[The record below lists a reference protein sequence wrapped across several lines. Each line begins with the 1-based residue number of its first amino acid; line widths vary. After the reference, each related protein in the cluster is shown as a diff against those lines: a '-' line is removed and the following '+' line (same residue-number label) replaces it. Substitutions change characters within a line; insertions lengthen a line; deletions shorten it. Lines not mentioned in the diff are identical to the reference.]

1 MAHEFT
7 TDHLQDSLVLFRQYK
22 KLAEKAVEQ
31 VSDEEFFRALDPEA
45 NSIAVIMR
53 HMAGN
58 MRSRWRDFLT
68 TDGEKPDRNRDQ
80 EFELPGA
87 VSRAG
92 VMREW
97 DEGWALTFGALE
109 PLTEADLA
117 RKVMIRGEPHS
128 VTQAINRQIAHYA
141 SHVGQIIL
149 LAKHFRSTEWKTL
162 SIPRG
167 KSAEFNAQ
175 PGPKGYKT

>member
-7 TDHLQDSLVLFRQYK
+7 TNHLQDSLVLFRQYK

-80 EFELPGA
+80 EFELAGA
-87 VSRAG
+87 VSRAS

-97 DEGWALTFGALE
+97 DEGWAITFGALE

-149 LAKHFRSTEWKTL
+149 LAKHFRSREWKTL

>member
-7 TDHLQDSLVLFRQYK
+7 TNHLQDSLVLFRQYK

-31 VSDEEFFRALDPEA
+31 VNDEEFFRAIDAEA
-45 NSIAVIMR
+45 NSIAVLMR

-68 TDGEKPDRNRDQ
+68 SDGEKPDRNRDQ
-80 EFELPGA
+80 EFELPNA
-87 VSRAG
+87 ATREK

-97 DEGWALTFGALE
+97 EEGWGLVFSALE
-109 PLTEADLA
+109 PLQESDLA
-117 RKVMIRGEPHS
+117 KEVLIRGEPHS
-128 VTQAINRQIAHYA
+128 VTQAINRQVAHYA

-149 LAKHFRSTEWKTL
+149 LAKHYRAKDWQTL

-167 KSAEFNAQ
+167 KSAEFNAM
-175 PGPKGYKT
+175 PGLKGYKL

>member
-7 TDHLQDSLVLFRQYK
+7 TNHLQDSLVMFRSYK
-22 KLAEKAVEQ
+22 KMAEKAMEQ
-31 VSDEEFFRALDPEA
+31 VSDEDFFRTLDPEA
-45 NSIAVIMR
+45 NSIAIIAR

-80 EFELPGA
+80 EFELPSA
-87 VSRAG
+87 ASREK

-97 DEGWALTFGALE
+97 EEGWALVFSALE
-109 PLTEADLA
+109 PLREADLTK
-117 RKVMIRGEPHS
+117 KVFIRGEPHS

-141 SHVGQIIL
+141 GHIGQIIF
-149 LAKHFRSTEWKTL
+149 LAKHFKGKDWQTL

-175 PGPKGYKT
+175 PGPKR

>member
-1 MAHEFT
+1 MPHEFT
-7 TDHLQDSLVLFRQYK
+7 TDHLKDSLVLFHTYR

-80 EFELPGA
+80 EFELPNA
-87 VSRAG
+87 ATREK
-92 VMREW
+92 VMQEW
-97 DEGWALTFGALE
+97 EEGWALVFAALQ
-109 PLTEADLA
+109 PLSQADLN
-117 RKVMIRGEPHS
+117 KTVQIRGEAHS

-149 LAKHFRSTEWKTL
+149 LAKHFRSKDWKTL

-175 PGPKGYKT
+175 PGAKGYKL

>member
-1 MAHEFT
+1 MAHGFT
-7 TDHLQDSLVLFRQYK
+7 TNHLEDSLVLFRQYR

-31 VSDEEFFRALDPEA
+31 VTDEEFFRAIDAEA
-45 NSIAVIMR
+45 NSIGVIMR

-80 EFELPGA
+80 EFELPEA
-87 VSRAG
+87 ATREK

-97 DEGWALTFGALE
+97 DEGWALVFGALE
-109 PLTEADLA
+109 PLKVEDLT
-117 RKVMIRGEPHS
+117 RTVTIRGEPHS
-128 VTQAINRQIAHYA
+128 VTQAINRQVAHYA

-149 LAKHFRSTEWKTL
+149 LAKHFRAKDWKTL

-167 KSAEFNAQ
+167 KSEAFNAQ
-175 PGPKGYKT
+175 PGPKGYK

>member
-7 TDHLQDSLVLFRQYK
+7 TNHLQDSLVLFGTYR

-31 VSDEEFFRALDPEA
+31 VSDEEFFRAIDPEA

-80 EFELPGA
+80 EFELPIA
-87 VSRAG
+87 ATRER

-97 DEGWALTFGALE
+97 DEGWALVFGALE

-117 RKVMIRGEPHS
+117 KKVFIRGEPHS

-149 LAKHFRSTEWKTL
+149 LAKHFRSKDWKTL

-175 PGPKGYKT
+175 PGSKGYKL

>member
-1 MAHEFT
+1 
-7 TDHLQDSLVLFRQYK
+7 
-22 KLAEKAVEQ
+22 
-31 VSDEEFFRALDPEA
+31 
-45 NSIAVIMR
+45 VIMR

-80 EFELPGA
+80 EFELPNA
-87 VSRAG
+87 ATREK
-92 VMREW
+92 VMQEW
-97 DEGWALTFGALE
+97 EEGWALVFAALQ
-109 PLTEADLA
+109 PLSQADLN
-117 RKVMIRGEPHS
+117 KTVQIRGEAHS

-149 LAKHFRSTEWKTL
+149 LAKHFRSKDWKTL

-175 PGPKGYKT
+175 PGAKGYKL

>member
-7 TDHLQDSLVLFRQYK
+7 TNHLEDSMVLFRQYK
-22 KLAEKAVEQ
+22 KLGEKAVEQ
-31 VSDEEFFRALDPEA
+31 VNDEEFFRAIDEEA

-80 EFELPGA
+80 EFELPPTS
-87 VSRAG
+87 SREL
-92 VMREW
+92 VMKEW
-97 DEGWALTFGALE
+97 AEGWALVFAALE

-117 RKVMIRGEPHS
+117 REVVIRGERHS
-128 VTQAINRQIAHYA
+128 VTQAINRQVAHYA

-149 LAKHFRSTEWKTL
+149 LAKHFRAKGWKSL

-167 KSAEFNAQ
+167 QSAAFNAR
-175 PGPKGYKT
+175 PGPKSYPK

>member
-7 TDHLQDSLVLFRQYK
+7 TNHLEDSLVLFRQYK
-22 KLAEKAVEQ
+22 KLGEKAVEQ
-31 VSDEEFFRALDPEA
+31 INDQEFFHTIDEEA

-80 EFELPGA
+80 EFELPPTS
-87 VSRAG
+87 SRAL
-92 VMREW
+92 VMKEW
-97 DEGWALTFGALE
+97 DEGWALVFAALE
-109 PLTEADLA
+109 PLTEADLK
-117 RKVMIRGEPHS
+117 REVVIRGERHS
-128 VTQAINRQIAHYA
+128 VTQAINRQVAHYA

-149 LAKHFRSTEWKTL
+149 LAKHFRARDWKSL

-167 KSAEFNAQ
+167 QSAAFNARRE
-175 PGPKGYKT
+175 PKGYKL

>member
-7 TDHLQDSLVLFRQYK
+7 TNHLQDSLVLFRQYK

-87 VSRAG
+87 VSRAS

-97 DEGWALTFGALE
+97 DEGWAITFGALE

-149 LAKHFRSTEWKTL
+149 LAKHFRSREWKTL

>member
-1 MAHEFT
+1 MPHEFT
-7 TDHLQDSLVLFRQYK
+7 TNHLEDSLVLFRQYK

-31 VSDEEFFRALDPEA
+31 ISDEELFRAIDDEA
-45 NSIAVIMR
+45 NSVAVIMR

-80 EFELPGA
+80 EFELPPTA
-87 VSRAG
+87 SREK
-92 VMREW
+92 VMAEW
-97 DEGWALTFGALE
+97 DEGWALVFAALE
-109 PLTEADLA
+109 PLTEADLP
-117 RKVMIRGEPHS
+117 REVLIRGERHS
-128 VTQAINRQIAHYA
+128 VTQAINRQVAHYA

-149 LAKHFRSTEWKTL
+149 LAKHFRAKDWKTL

-175 PGPKGYKT
+175 PGPKTYPK

>member
-7 TDHLQDSLVLFRQYK
+7 TGHLQDSLVLFRQYK

-80 EFELPGA
+80 EFELPGS
-87 VSRAG
+87 VSRAS

-97 DEGWALTFGALE
+97 DEGWAITFGALE
-109 PLTEADLA
+109 PLAEADLA

-149 LAKHFRSTEWKTL
+149 LAKHFRSSEWKTL

>member
-7 TDHLQDSLVLFRQYK
+7 TNHLQDSLVLFRTYK
-22 KLAEKAVEQ
+22 KLADKAVEQ
-31 VSDEEFFRALDPEA
+31 VNDEEFFRALDEEA

-68 TDGEKPDRNRDQ
+68 SDGEKPDRNRDQ
-80 EFELPGA
+80 EFELPTA
-87 VSRAG
+87 VTREK
-92 VMREW
+92 VMAEW
-97 DEGWALTFGALE
+97 EEGWALVFAALE
-109 PLTEADLA
+109 PLQEKDLV
-117 RKVMIRGEPHS
+117 REVFIRGERHS
-128 VTQAINRQIAHYA
+128 VTQAINRQVAHYA

-149 LAKHFRSTEWKTL
+149 LAKHYKSKDWKTL

-175 PGPKGYKT
+175 PGPKGYKL